1 MTRTDRT
8 DMLARLRGQIAR
20 MERHTSRLAPD
31 AGWDAGPIPWGLAVP
46 EIDRHLQGGLPR
58 GAAHEVIGQGGDM
71 ALAVLPARFVAH
83 VLGVGGGPVV
93 WIGAG
98 LFDLHADG
106 LVRAG
111 VDPGRL
117 LCVTAGR
124 DDVLAVCEDS
134 VRACGVAAVV
144 AELEGALSLTA
155 SRRLQLAAE
164 GSGATCFLIR
174 RSRRPNDR
182 TLFQPT
188 ASATRWR
195 IAALPSPAPIA
206 GSPGMRGV
214 GAARWSMDLLR
225 YRGGRPGSWI
235 VEVGDAPDR
244 LVMAAVPAG
253 RAAAATA
260 CPVAGPA
267 ACHAVA

>member
-20 MERHTSRLAPD
+20 MERNAARVAPD
-31 AGWDAGPIPWGLAVP
+31 AGWGDGPAPWGLAVP
-46 EIDRHLQGGLPR
+46 EIDRHLHGGLLR
-58 GAAHEVIGQGGDM
+58 GAVHEVIGQGGDM
-71 ALAVLPARFVAH
+71 TLAVLPARFVAH
-83 VLGVGGGPVV
+83 VLGVGDGPVV
-93 WIGAG
+93 WIGGG

-117 LCVTAGR
+117 LGVAAGR
-124 DDVLAVCEDS
+124 DDMLAVCEDS

-144 AELEGALSLTA
+144 AELDGALSLTA

-174 RSRRPNDR
+174 RSRRPDDR

-206 GSPGMRGV
+206 GVRGV
-214 GAARWSMDLLR
+214 GAARWSVDLLR
-225 YRGGRPGSWI
+225 CRGGRPGSWI

-244 LVMAAVPAG
+244 
-253 RAAAATA
+253 
-260 CPVAGPA
+260 
-267 ACHAVA
+267 

>member
-8 DMLARLRGQIAR
+8 DMLERLRGQIAR
-20 MERHTSRLAPD
+20 MERQAAPD
-31 AGWDAGPIPWGLAVP
+31 AGLGDGPAPWGLAVP
-46 EIDRHLQGGLPR
+46 EIDRHLRGGLSR
-58 GAAHEVIGQGGDM
+58 GAVHEVIGQGGDM

-83 VLGVGGGPVV
+83 VLGKGGGPVV
-93 WIGAG
+93 WIGTG
-98 LFDLHADG
+98 LFDVHADG
-106 LVRAG
+106 LARAG

-117 LCVTAGR
+117 LCVAAGR
-124 DDVLAVCEDS
+124 EDVLAVCEDS
-134 VRACGVAAVV
+134 VRARGVAAVV

-174 RSRRPNDR
+174 RSRRPDDR

-195 IAALPSPAPIA
+195 IAALPSVGAIA
-206 GSPGMRGV
+206 GSPGVRGV
-214 GAARWSMDLLR
+214 GAARWSVDLLR
-225 YRGGRPGSWI
+225 CRGGRPGSWI
-235 VEVGDAPDR
+235 VEAGDAPDR

-253 RAAAATA
+253 RAAAAAA
-260 CPVAGPA
+260 CAVAGPA